1 MAERVATAWNRRLLL
16 GLWAAASLMS
26 LVPTA
31 LQYLTEG
38 QPVPWGRMA
47 SEALGWLLWIV
58 FFPVVLWA
66 ARRFPL
72 ERSGWGRSLAAH
84 GAIGSAVAVAYG
96 LLVLAKSWLVM
107 ALGTGDYGLYLW
119 QQAPGF
125 VLGGFYIYF
134 LVYWMILAL
143 VAATGYYRRM
153 RERELEVERLAADL
167 SRAQLQMLQLQLDPH
182 FLFNALN
189 AVAALVHSDA
199 DKAESVVGM
208 IGDFLRRSLQNA
220 HRQEVLLREE
230 LDFLELYLGIERTR
244 FGPLLRVDVAV
255 PAALG
260 AEWVPQLILQPLVE
274 NAVRHGMRSNRA
286 LRVIVE
292 AREVG
297 DDTLELRVR
306 DDGRGLDPAAP
317 PREGVGMSNTRAR
330 LQQLYGDRQSFTM
343 QPRSEG
349 GVEVIVT
356 LPRRGRKH
364 APGALSQDL
373 GPRTLIVDSAS

>member
-1 MAERVATAWNRRLLL
+1 MAERRATSWNRRLLL

-72 ERSGWGRSLAAH
+72 ERTGWGRSVAAH
-84 GAIGSAVAVAYG
+84 VAVGSTVAVAYA
-96 LLVLAKSWLVM
+96 LLVLAKSQLVL
-107 ALGTGDYGLYLW
+107 ALGTGDFVPHIW
-119 QQAPGF
+119 RQAPGF
-125 VLGGFYIYF
+125 VLGSFYAYF

-143 VAATGYYRRM
+143 AVAAGYYRRL
-153 RERELEVERLAADL
+153 RQRELEVERLAADL
-167 SRAQLQMLQLQLDPH
+167 SRAQLRMLQLQLDPH

-208 IGDFLRRSLQNA
+208 LGDFLRRSLQNA

-230 LDFLELYLGIERTR
+230 VEFLELYLAIERTR
-244 FGPLLRVDVAV
+244 FGDRLLVEIAL
-255 PAALG
+255 PPALG

-274 NAVRHGMRSNRA
+274 NAIRHGMRSNRA
-286 LRVIVE
+286 LWVAVE
-292 AREVG
+292 ARAADES
-297 DDTLELRVR
+297 TLELRVR
-306 DDGRGLDPAAP
+306 DDGRGLGGETP
-317 PREGVGMSNTRAR
+317 PGEGVGVSNTRAR
-330 LQQLYGDRQSFTM
+330 LLQLYGARQSFSLRAR
-343 QPRSEG
+343 PEG
-349 GVEVIVT
+349 GVEVVVT
-356 LPRRGRKH
+356 LPRRGRRE
-364 APGALSQDL
+364 AAATQAENL
-373 GPRTLIVDSAS
+373 GPGTLVVDSGP